1 MLDTELAIEKN
12 KYKKSLLLK
21 KQKKQRL
28 LITDIIINK
37 NPLLENLNYFFKN
50 KTL

>member
-21 KQKKQRL
+21 KTKKTKTIDNRYN
-28 LITDIIINK
+28 NK
-37 NPLLENLNYFFKN
+37 
-50 KTL
+50 